1 MFSNIDNASV
11 TFFRIGIGVLFSWW
25 AWDYLASGRAYSV
38 YVEPKVHFS
47 YRWFDWL
54 QPLGHQGTVLIF
66 VAVVLLGILVSAGI
80 WYRLSATLLAICFS
94 YLFLLEKTNYQNHYY
109 LMTLLAW
116 WLPFLPLERNVAFDA
131 KRNPKI
137 ASQMVPRWV
146 LWILRFH
153 IGLPYVYGG
162 LAKFHS
168 DWLAGEPMRQILA
181 AQRNLPI
188 VGSLVNNESAVFAFV
203 WGGLIFDLVI
213 VPLLLIQRT
222 RTVAFAACVV
232 FHVTNSVLFHIH
244 VFPWFMIFATTLFFE
259 PNWPR
264 RVLGGEPLS
273 SPLERPLDGATLWR
287 YREIGMILIVMYCLF
302 HCAWPFRNLLYQGNS
317 SWTERGH
324 LFSWRMMLRGKTVG
338 VRYFVVDGSSGE
350 VYNPNLRGMIT
361 VDQANR
367 FARDPEMI
375 LQLAH
380 HLANAH
386 EARTGH
392 HAKVFAL
399 VLASLNGRKPQVYL
413 DPKVNL
419 AAEPRYASSRSWVLP
434 LTEPLRTSP
443 WSIPLAEWEKHVV
456 LPPLPVVTAR

>member
-1 MFSNIDNASV
+1 MGSNGESTRKTKFEWLFSNIDNASV

-54 QPLGHQGTVLIF
+54 QPLGHQGTVLTF

-162 LAKFHS
+162 LAKLHS

-213 VPLLLIQRT
+213 VPMLLIQRT

-273 SPLERPLDGATLWR
+273 SPLERPLNGATLWR
-287 YREIGMILIVMYCLF
+287 YRKIGMILIVMYFTKATQVGLREVTC
-302 HCAWPFRNLLYQGNS
+302 FR
-317 SWTERGH
+317 
-324 LFSWRMMLRGKTVG
+324 
-338 VRYFVVDGSSGE
+338 GE
-350 VYNPNLRGMIT
+350 
-361 VDQANR
+361 
-367 FARDPEMI
+367 
-375 LQLAH
+375 
-380 HLANAH
+380 
-386 EARTGH
+386 
-392 HAKVFAL
+392 
-399 VLASLNGRKPQVYL
+399 
-413 DPKVNL
+413 
-419 AAEPRYASSRSWVLP
+419 
-434 LTEPLRTSP
+434 
-443 WSIPLAEWEKHVV
+443 
-456 LPPLPVVTAR
+456 